1 MYVGADDGNVYA
13 FSGSCSTPCSPLWTG
28 TTTPGLPVSSSPAIS
43 DGVLYVGADDGTLFA
58 FRLPQS

>member
-1 MYVGADDGNVYA
+1 
-13 FSGSCSTPCSPLWTG
+13 
-28 TTTPGLPVSSSPAIS
+28 VSSSPAIS